1 MAVLYSFRDAQA
13 IVLQELSLLKERI
26 VQNMYAEG
34 AVASG
39 RTIASMVVQPTDTG
53 GELVKANNPM
63 PFGVLETGRQA
74 GAVPRGF
81 AQIIYDWMQVK
92 GVHGDPIPYTS
103 NRPHKY
109 TPQERGDRSMAAA
122 IAHVI
127 HKGSKDHP
135 KGGTALFQKGGRNTI
150 YSNEIP
156 LAIEKIEERI
166 TGLLSASIDEVIT
179 LHNQG
184 GQQ

>member
-1 MAVLYSFRDAQA
+1 MAVLYSFRDAQT

-53 GELVKANNPM
+53 AELVTTGRM
-63 PFGVLETGRQA
+63 PFGVLETGRRA
-74 GAVPRGF
+74 GKIPADLPTTIR
-81 AQIIYDWMQVK
+81 QWMQDK
-92 GVHGDPIPYTS
+92 GIQGTPIPYKTD
-103 NRPHKY
+103 RPHKY
-109 TPQERGDRSMAAA
+109 TPQERGDIAMAGA
-122 IAHVI
+122 IAHTI
-127 HKGSKDHP
+127 AAK
-135 KGGTALFQKGGRNTI
+135 GTALFRNGGRSNI

-156 LAIEKIEERI
+156 LAIEKIEERV

-179 LHNQG
+179 LHNKG